1 MRFNLCEGPARIDR
15 GEEISKEFDVGGI
28 VEYCGL
34 FDDDESC
41 AFERD
46 FKGHISET
54 SARYLTSVP
63 RGNIDSILHD
73 DRIRVYAHPGH
84 RQSNRLVKSSLR
96 GLTALETIDWVGL
109 EYLKNYRDWI
119 CHDSQRNDRAFA
131 FIDLRLVRFVDRC
144 SFSSVTLTASLGSK
158 KIGSL
163 DTNRCKSDPE
173 NVTESSYDPTLRDS
187 LSQQDGSSEIQLL
200 SRHIV
205 FINSIDIISEEDK

>member
-63 RGNIDSILHD
+63 RGNIDSVLHD

-96 GLTALETIDWVGL
+96 ELTALETIDWVGL
-109 EYLKNYRDWI
+109 
-119 CHDSQRNDRAFA
+119 RNDRAFA

-187 LSQQDGSSEIQLL
+187 LSQQDGSSELQLL

-205 FINSIDIISEEDK
+205 FINSIDITSKEDK